1 MKTKSI
7 IYVMLTAG
15 LLSLGSCD
23 DKLDIAEHG
32 VLSYDTFYKTDGDA
46 ESAVTSIYGTMRGL
60 EYNYKMLLNLL
71 SDDVWAGGGAR
82 TDNADLN
89 GVNEFTFDSN
99 QTFIKS
105 CFTSFYQMIYG
116 ANVALNHI
124 KGDTDYQKQMLAEAH
139 VLRAWAYFELTSLWG
154 NPPLVDHELASTE
167 YSQPNGKTEE
177 LWALV
182 ESDLTTAINSGYLTQ
197 KSSVSDETNYR
208 VTKQFAQAM
217 LGKAYVW
224 QKKWAD
230 AAKVFDE
237 VINSGLYS
245 LYTGSYADILAYNHK
260 NNSESMF
267 ESNKV
272 FDANNVFDN
281 GSVYGLMIGWRT
293 DRFVTIESDIYSTGW
308 GFCAPRK
315 SLYDAFVAEEGADGY
330 CLNNTMKTYAQLV
343 QRGNVIASGKT
354 MINEGY
360 FDWKLRVQPGEEPA
374 EGYGFAYTNNVRWM
388 RYAEVLLL
396 AAEANLQAGNQSQ
409 ADKYYNIVR
418 TRAKLTSKTG
428 VTLEDIIAEK
438 RLELC
443 FECVRYQDLVRWNL
457 GSKYL
462 GDQGKNCPTLDS
474 NGNVTYQSYN
484 AEGKY
489 GYKDR
494 NALLPYPATE
504 IGLNP
509 NIVQNTGW

>member
-1 MKTKSI
+1 M
-7 IYVMLTAG
+7 
-15 LLSLGSCD
+15 
-23 DKLDIAEHG
+23 
-32 VLSYDTFYKTDGDA
+32 
-46 ESAVTSIYGTMRGL
+46 
-60 EYNYKMLLNLL
+60 
-71 SDDVWAGGGAR
+71 
-82 TDNADLN
+82 
-89 GVNEFTFDSN
+89 
-99 QTFIKS
+99 
-105 CFTSFYQMIYG
+105 
-116 ANVALNHI
+116 
-124 KGDTDYQKQMLAEAH
+124 
-139 VLRAWAYFELTSLWG
+139 
-154 NPPLVDHELASTE
+154 VDHELASTE

-245 LYTGSYADILAYNHK
+245 LYTGSYADILAYNHR

-354 MINEGY
+354 MING
-360 FDWKLRVQPGEEPA
+360 
-374 EGYGFAYTNNVRWM
+374 
-388 RYAEVLLL
+388 
-396 AAEANLQAGNQSQ
+396 
-409 ADKYYNIVR
+409 
-418 TRAKLTSKTG
+418 
-428 VTLEDIIAEK
+428 DI
-438 RLELC
+438 
-443 FECVRYQDLVRWNL
+443 
-457 GSKYL
+457 S
-462 GDQGKNCPTLDS
+462 
-474 NGNVTYQSYN
+474 
-484 AEGKY
+484 
-489 GYKDR
+489 
-494 NALLPYPATE
+494 
-504 IGLNP
+504 
-509 NIVQNTGW
+509 